1 MWIYKS
7 MMERGQTYIGVRQV
21 LWVGL
26 CMLLL
31 CGCSRGTYV
40 GELPEDDD
48 APLTENIPIVLGFGV
63 SSFDILTRGSGAVE
77 SGTNLEFWKNAK
89 FYVYAFNKNVETD
102 LSVRWSEANED
113 ICLLDANR
121 LSEDGGQSSS
131 HGKEVRVKVD
141 NSNLMPFFPD
151 DKTGSQDIYYNM
163 KHTDWSYNFFAYYL
177 DDLDLTQLQCVR
189 EKNRI
194 YYDVELDGRRDFM
207 SSVANPKLQE
217 DKYANN
223 PYKQKIMD
231 RAYSAYSASHGLN
244 PVFSFQH
251 HLVRLRF
258 VICRPEEGGS
268 VPSIN
273 ESLVVKKVSV
283 KSKVRGRFTVAVN
296 DIDADDAGKPHV
308 GLSFNRE
315 DYASEEAYANSE
327 DYLYLLKKN
336 GEEIGSDGW
345 CRVID
350 CKKYSELSAEDKKK
364 PSFLGKEDENDN
376 SGASL
381 LLAPATTYSARI
393 FLDEDKSSDP
403 GHGFVDVDLEPG
415 GGAGFVAGGAYV
427 IYLTINSLSDIK
439 PNVEIGEWT
448 PGGETIL
455 DPDGE
460 FEDKFINL
468 NCIIYETISSL
479 CNDDSRSV
487 GVLFTG

>member
-1 MWIYKS
+1 
-7 MMERGQTYIGVRQV
+7 
-21 LWVGL
+21 
-26 CMLLL
+26 MLLL

-163 KHTDWSYNFFAYYL
+163 KHTDWPYNFFAYYL

-460 FEDKFINL
+460 FEDK
-468 NCIIYETISSL
+468 
-479 CNDDSRSV
+479 
-487 GVLFTG
+487 

>member
-1 MWIYKS
+1 
-7 MMERGQTYIGVRQV
+7 MERGQTYIGVRQV

-163 KHTDWSYNFFAYYL
+163 KHTDWPYNFFAYYL

-194 YYDVELDGRRDFM
+194 YYDVELEGRRDFM

-415 GGAGFVAGGAYV
+415 GGVGFVAGGAYV

-460 FEDKFINL
+460 FEDK
-468 NCIIYETISSL
+468 
-479 CNDDSRSV
+479 
-487 GVLFTG
+487 

>member
-163 KHTDWSYNFFAYYL
+163 KHTDWPYNFFAYYL

-194 YYDVELDGRRDFM
+194 YYDVELAGRRDFM

-460 FEDKFINL
+460 FEDK
-468 NCIIYETISSL
+468 
-479 CNDDSRSV
+479 
-487 GVLFTG
+487 

>member
-7 MMERGQTYIGVRQV
+7 MMERGQTYISVRQV

-163 KHTDWSYNFFAYYL
+163 KHTDWPYNFFAYYL

-296 DIDADDAGKPHV
+296 DIDADDAGKTHV

-415 GGAGFVAGGAYV
+415 GGVGFVAGGAYV

-460 FEDKFINL
+460 FEDK
-468 NCIIYETISSL
+468 
-479 CNDDSRSV
+479 
-487 GVLFTG
+487 

>member
-163 KHTDWSYNFFAYYL
+163 KHTDWPYNFFAYYL

-393 FLDEDKSSDP
+393 FLDEDKSSAL
-403 GHGFVDVDLEPG
+403 GTKYVDVDLEPSG
-415 GGAGFVAGGAYV
+415 ETGFVAGGAYV
-427 IYLTINSLSDIK
+427 IYLTINSLSSVDA
-439 PNVEIGEWT
+439 NVEAGEWT
-448 PGGETIL
+448 NGGDIHIS
-455 DPDGE
+455 PDDE
-460 FEDKFINL
+460 YKD
-468 NCIIYETISSL
+468 
-479 CNDDSRSV
+479 
-487 GVLFTG
+487 

>member
-1 MWIYKS
+1 M
-7 MMERGQTYIGVRQV
+7 
-21 LWVGL
+21 
-26 CMLLL
+26 
-31 CGCSRGTYV
+31 

-48 APLTENIPIVLGFGV
+48 APLMENIPIVLGFGV

-89 FYVYAFNKNVETD
+89 FYVYAFNQNVETD

-121 LSEDGGQSSS
+121 LSGDGGQSSN

-163 KHTDWSYNFFAYYL
+163 KHTDWPYNFFSYYL

-207 SSVANPKLQE
+207 SSVADPQLQK

-258 VICRPEEGGS
+258 VICKPEGGGS
-268 VPSIN
+268 VPPIDK
-273 ESLVVKKVSV
+273 SLVVKKVSV

-296 DIDADDAGKPHV
+296 DLKAKDDV

-336 GEEIGSDGW
+336 GEEIDW
-345 CRVID
+345 CHVYK
-350 CKKYSELSAEDKKK
+350 CVPYSALSEEDKEN
-364 PSFLGKEDENDN
+364 PSCIGD
-376 SGASL
+376 GASL

-393 FLDEDKSSDP
+393 FLDEENSSDP
-403 GHGFVDVDLEPG
+403 RHGFVDVDLEPG
-415 GGAGFVAGGAYV
+415 GGVGFVAGNAYV
-427 IYLTINSLSDIK
+427 IYLTINSLSNVVAHVEAGKWTLGGDIIIN
-439 PNVEIGEWT
+439 PDDEYEGE
-448 PGGETIL
+448 
-455 DPDGE
+455 
-460 FEDKFINL
+460 
-468 NCIIYETISSL
+468 
-479 CNDDSRSV
+479 
-487 GVLFTG
+487 

>member
-1 MWIYKS
+1 
-7 MMERGQTYIGVRQV
+7 MERGQTYIGVRQV

-163 KHTDWSYNFFAYYL
+163 KHTDWPYNFFAYYL

-189 EKNRI
+189 EKNRL

-460 FEDKFINL
+460 FEDK
-468 NCIIYETISSL
+468 
-479 CNDDSRSV
+479 
-487 GVLFTG
+487 

>member
-163 KHTDWSYNFFAYYL
+163 KHTDWPYNFFAYYL

-283 KSKVRGRFTVAVN
+283 KSKVRGRFTVAAN

-336 GEEIGSDGW
+336 GEEIGHK
-345 CRVID
+345 V
-350 CKKYSELSAEDKKK
+350 KKRIAKTYIFFH
-364 PSFLGKEDENDN
+364 FL
-376 SGASL
+376 
-381 LLAPATTYSARI
+381 
-393 FLDEDKSSDP
+393 F
-403 GHGFVDVDLEPG
+403 
-415 GGAGFVAGGAYV
+415 
-427 IYLTINSLSDIK
+427 
-439 PNVEIGEWT
+439 
-448 PGGETIL
+448 
-455 DPDGE
+455 
-460 FEDKFINL
+460 
-468 NCIIYETISSL
+468 ISSPK
-479 CNDDSRSV
+479 
-487 GVLFTG
+487 TA

>member
-1 MWIYKS
+1 M
-7 MMERGQTYIGVRQV
+7 
-21 LWVGL
+21 
-26 CMLLL
+26 
-31 CGCSRGTYV
+31 

-163 KHTDWSYNFFAYYL
+163 KHTDWPYNFFAYYL

-460 FEDKFINL
+460 FEDK
-468 NCIIYETISSL
+468 
-479 CNDDSRSV
+479 
-487 GVLFTG
+487 

>member
-7 MMERGQTYIGVRQV
+7 MMERGQTYIGVRLV

-40 GELPEDDD
+40 GELQEDDD

-163 KHTDWSYNFFAYYL
+163 KHTDWPYNFFAYYL

-283 KSKVRGRFTVAVN
+283 KSKVRGRFTVADN
-296 DIDADDAGKPHV
+296 DIDADDAVKPHV

-460 FEDKFINL
+460 FEDK
-468 NCIIYETISSL
+468 
-479 CNDDSRSV
+479 
-487 GVLFTG
+487 

>member
-1 MWIYKS
+1 M
-7 MMERGQTYIGVRQV
+7 
-21 LWVGL
+21 
-26 CMLLL
+26 
-31 CGCSRGTYV
+31 

-163 KHTDWSYNFFAYYL
+163 KHTDWPYNFFAYYL

-296 DIDADDAGKPHV
+296 DIDADDAGKTHV

-364 PSFLGKEDENDN
+364 PSFLVKEDENDN

-415 GGAGFVAGGAYV
+415 GGVGFVAGGAYV

-460 FEDKFINL
+460 FEDK
-468 NCIIYETISSL
+468 
-479 CNDDSRSV
+479 
-487 GVLFTG
+487 

>member
-163 KHTDWSYNFFAYYL
+163 KHTDWPYNFFAYYL

-296 DIDADDAGKPHV
+296 DIDADDAGKTHV

-460 FEDKFINL
+460 FEQK
-468 NCIIYETISSL
+468 
-479 CNDDSRSV
+479 
-487 GVLFTG
+487 

>member
-163 KHTDWSYNFFAYYL
+163 KHTDWPYNFFAYYL

-296 DIDADDAGKPHV
+296 DIDADDAGKTHV

-327 DYLYLLKKN
+327 DYLCLLKKN

-415 GGAGFVAGGAYV
+415 GGVGFVAGGAYV

-460 FEDKFINL
+460 VEDK
-468 NCIIYETISSL
+468 
-479 CNDDSRSV
+479 
-487 GVLFTG
+487 

>member
-163 KHTDWSYNFFAYYL
+163 KHTDWPYNFFAYYL

-258 VICRPEEGGS
+258 VICRPAEGGS

-296 DIDADDAGKPHV
+296 DIDADDAGKTHV

-460 FEDKFINL
+460 FEDK
-468 NCIIYETISSL
+468 
-479 CNDDSRSV
+479 
-487 GVLFTG
+487 

>member
-296 DIDADDAGKPHV
+296 DIDADDAGKTHV

-460 FEDKFINL
+460 FEDK
-468 NCIIYETISSL
+468 
-479 CNDDSRSV
+479 
-487 GVLFTG
+487 

>member
-415 GGAGFVAGGAYV
+415 GGVGFVAGGAYV

-439 PNVEIGEWT
+439 PNVEIGKWT
-448 PGGETIL
+448 PGGGTIL
-455 DPDGE
+455 DPDGK
-460 FEDKFINL
+460 FEDK
-468 NCIIYETISSL
+468 
-479 CNDDSRSV
+479 
-487 GVLFTG
+487 

>member
-89 FYVYAFNKNVETD
+89 FYVYTFNKNVETD

-163 KHTDWSYNFFAYYL
+163 KHTDWPYNFFAYYL

-296 DIDADDAGKPHV
+296 DIDADDAGKTHV

-460 FEDKFINL
+460 FEDK
-468 NCIIYETISSL
+468 
-479 CNDDSRSV
+479 
-487 GVLFTG
+487 

>member
-21 LWVGL
+21 LWVGR

-163 KHTDWSYNFFAYYL
+163 KHTDWPYNFFAYYL

-296 DIDADDAGKPHV
+296 DIDADDAGKTHV

-460 FEDKFINL
+460 FEDK
-468 NCIIYETISSL
+468 
-479 CNDDSRSV
+479 
-487 GVLFTG
+487 

>member
-163 KHTDWSYNFFAYYL
+163 KHTDWPYNFFAYYL
-177 DDLDLTQLQCVR
+177 DYLDLTQLQCVR

-460 FEDKFINL
+460 FEDK
-468 NCIIYETISSL
+468 
-479 CNDDSRSV
+479 
-487 GVLFTG
+487 

>member
-163 KHTDWSYNFFAYYL
+163 KHTDWPYNFFAYYL

-251 HLVRLRF
+251 HLVRLRV

-296 DIDADDAGKPHV
+296 DIDADDAGKTHV

-415 GGAGFVAGGAYV
+415 GGVGFVAGGAYV

-460 FEDKFINL
+460 FEDK
-468 NCIIYETISSL
+468 
-479 CNDDSRSV
+479 
-487 GVLFTG
+487 

>member
-163 KHTDWSYNFFAYYL
+163 KHTDWPYNFFAYYL

-296 DIDADDAGKPHV
+296 DIDADDAGTPHV

-315 DYASEEAYANSE
+315 DSASEEAYANSE

-460 FEDKFINL
+460 FEDK
-468 NCIIYETISSL
+468 
-479 CNDDSRSV
+479 
-487 GVLFTG
+487 

>member
-7 MMERGQTYIGVRQV
+7 MMERGQTYISVRQV

-121 LSEDGGQSSS
+121 LSGDGGQSSN

-163 KHTDWSYNFFAYYL
+163 KHTDWPYNFFSYYL

-268 VPSIN
+268 IPSIN

-296 DIDADDAGKPHV
+296 DIDADDARKPHV
-308 GLSFNRE
+308 GLSFNTE

-350 CKKYSELSAEDKKK
+350 CKKYSELSKEDKAK

-415 GGAGFVAGGAYV
+415 GGVGFVAGGAYV

-460 FEDKFINL
+460 FEDK
-468 NCIIYETISSL
+468 
-479 CNDDSRSV
+479 
-487 GVLFTG
+487 

>member
-1 MWIYKS
+1 
-7 MMERGQTYIGVRQV
+7 MERGQTYIGVRQV

-163 KHTDWSYNFFAYYL
+163 KHTDWPYNFFAYYL

-207 SSVANPKLQE
+207 ASVANPKLQE

-364 PSFLGKEDENDN
+364 PFFLGKEDENDN

-403 GHGFVDVDLEPG
+403 GH
-415 GGAGFVAGGAYV
+415 
-427 IYLTINSLSDIK
+427 
-439 PNVEIGEWT
+439 
-448 PGGETIL
+448 
-455 DPDGE
+455 
-460 FEDKFINL
+460 
-468 NCIIYETISSL
+468 
-479 CNDDSRSV
+479 
-487 GVLFTG
+487 

>member
-1 MWIYKS
+1 

-163 KHTDWSYNFFAYYL
+163 KHTDWPYNFFSYYL

-296 DIDADDAGKPHV
+296 DIDADDAGKTHV

-327 DYLYLLKKN
+327 DYLCLLKKN

-393 FLDEDKSSDP
+393 FLDEDTSS
-403 GHGFVDVDLEPG
+403 F
-415 GGAGFVAGGAYV
+415 
-427 IYLTINSLSDIK
+427 
-439 PNVEIGEWT
+439 EISAED
-448 PGGETIL
+448 TIL
-455 DPDGE
+455 PRTLSSTR
-460 FEDKFINL
+460 KF
-468 NCIIYETISSL
+468 
-479 CNDDSRSV
+479 
-487 GVLFTG
+487 

>member
-163 KHTDWSYNFFAYYL
+163 KHTDWPYNFFAYYL

-296 DIDADDAGKPHV
+296 DIDADDAGKTHV

-415 GGAGFVAGGAYV
+415 
-427 IYLTINSLSDIK
+427 
-439 PNVEIGEWT
+439 
-448 PGGETIL
+448 
-455 DPDGE
+455 
-460 FEDKFINL
+460 
-468 NCIIYETISSL
+468 
-479 CNDDSRSV
+479 
-487 GVLFTG
+487 

>member
-163 KHTDWSYNFFAYYL
+163 KHTDWPYNFFAYYL

-439 PNVEIGEWT
+439 PNVEISEWT

-460 FEDKFINL
+460 FEDKM
-468 NCIIYETISSL
+468 
-479 CNDDSRSV
+479 
-487 GVLFTG
+487 

>member
-40 GELPEDDD
+40 GEIPEDDD

-163 KHTDWSYNFFAYYL
+163 KHTDWPYNFFAYYL

-415 GGAGFVAGGAYV
+415 GGVGFVAGGAYV

-460 FEDKFINL
+460 FEDK
-468 NCIIYETISSL
+468 
-479 CNDDSRSV
+479 
-487 GVLFTG
+487 

>member
-163 KHTDWSYNFFAYYL
+163 KHTDWPYNFFAYYL

-296 DIDADDAGKPHV
+296 DIDADDAGKTHV

-350 CKKYSELSAEDKKK
+350 CKKYSELSAEDKKR

-460 FEDKFINL
+460 FEDK
-468 NCIIYETISSL
+468 
-479 CNDDSRSV
+479 
-487 GVLFTG
+487 

>member
-1 MWIYKS
+1 
-7 MMERGQTYIGVRQV
+7 MERGQTYIGVRQV

-48 APLTENIPIVLGFGV
+48 APLTENFPIVLGFGV

-89 FYVYAFNKNVETD
+89 FNVYAFNKNVETD
-102 LSVRWSEANED
+102 LSVRWSEANEE

-163 KHTDWSYNFFAYYL
+163 KHTDWPYNFFAYYL

-273 ESLVVKKVSV
+273 ESLVVKNVSV

-296 DIDADDAGKPHV
+296 DIDADDAGKTHV

-327 DYLYLLKKN
+327 DYLCLLKKN

-415 GGAGFVAGGAYV
+415 GGVGFVAGGAYV

-460 FEDKFINL
+460 FEDK
-468 NCIIYETISSL
+468 
-479 CNDDSRSV
+479 
-487 GVLFTG
+487 

>member
-89 FYVYAFNKNVETD
+89 FCVYAFNKNVETD

-163 KHTDWSYNFFAYYL
+163 KHTDWPYNFFAYYL

-296 DIDADDAGKPHV
+296 DIDADDAGKTHV

-415 GGAGFVAGGAYV
+415 GGVGFVAGGAYV

-460 FEDKFINL
+460 FEDK
-468 NCIIYETISSL
+468 
-479 CNDDSRSV
+479 
-487 GVLFTG
+487 

>member
-163 KHTDWSYNFFAYYL
+163 KHTDWPYNFFAYYL

-393 FLDEDKSSDP
+393 FLDEDKSSYP

-460 FEDKFINL
+460 FEDK
-468 NCIIYETISSL
+468 
-479 CNDDSRSV
+479 
-487 GVLFTG
+487 

>member
-26 CMLLL
+26 CMLLM
-31 CGCSRGTYV
+31 CGCFRGTYV

-163 KHTDWSYNFFAYYL
+163 KHTDWPYNFFAYYL

-460 FEDKFINL
+460 FEDK
-468 NCIIYETISSL
+468 
-479 CNDDSRSV
+479 
-487 GVLFTG
+487 

>member
-7 MMERGQTYIGVRQV
+7 MMERGQTYISVRQV

-89 FYVYAFNKNVETD
+89 FYVYAFNQNVETD

-163 KHTDWSYNFFAYYL
+163 KHTDWPYNFFSYYL
-177 DDLDLTQLQCVR
+177 DDLELTQLQCVR

-207 SSVANPKLQE
+207 SSVADPKLQE

-244 PVFSFQH
+244 PVFSFRH

-268 VPSIN
+268 VPPIDG
-273 ESLVVKKVSV
+273 SLVVKKVSV

-296 DIDADDAGKPHV
+296 DLKAKDDV

-336 GEEIGSDGW
+336 GEEIDW
-345 CRVID
+345 CRVDD
-350 CKKYSELSAEDKKK
+350 CVPYSALSEKDKEN
-364 PSFLGKEDENDN
+364 PSCIGD
-376 SGASL
+376 GASL

-393 FLDEDKSSDP
+393 FLDEKNSSDP
-403 GHGFVDVDLEPG
+403 RHGFVDVDLEPG
-415 GGAGFVAGGAYV
+415 GGVGFVAGNAYV
-427 IYLTINSLSDIK
+427 IYLTINSLSSVVPHVEAGKWTLGGDIIIN
-439 PNVEIGEWT
+439 PDDEYEGE
-448 PGGETIL
+448 
-455 DPDGE
+455 
-460 FEDKFINL
+460 
-468 NCIIYETISSL
+468 
-479 CNDDSRSV
+479 
-487 GVLFTG
+487 

>member
-1 MWIYKS
+1 M
-7 MMERGQTYIGVRQV
+7 
-21 LWVGL
+21 
-26 CMLLL
+26 
-31 CGCSRGTYV
+31 

-163 KHTDWSYNFFAYYL
+163 KHTDWPYNFFAYYL

-439 PNVEIGEWT
+439 PNVEISEWT

-460 FEDKFINL
+460 FEDK
-468 NCIIYETISSL
+468 
-479 CNDDSRSV
+479 
-487 GVLFTG
+487 

>member
-40 GELPEDDD
+40 GELPEDYD

-163 KHTDWSYNFFAYYL
+163 KHTDWPYNFFAYYL

-460 FEDKFINL
+460 FEDK
-468 NCIIYETISSL
+468 
-479 CNDDSRSV
+479 
-487 GVLFTG
+487 

>member
-163 KHTDWSYNFFAYYL
+163 KHTDWPYNFFAYYL

-415 GGAGFVAGGAYV
+415 GGVGFVAGGAYV
-427 IYLTINSLSDIK
+427 IYLTTVSYTHLDVYKRQIWNSYMVMCHENWL
-439 PNVEIGEWT
+439 P
-448 PGGETIL
+448 
-455 DPDGE
+455 
-460 FEDKFINL
+460 
-468 NCIIYETISSL
+468 
-479 CNDDSRSV
+479 
-487 GVLFTG
+487 LFW

>member
-163 KHTDWSYNFFAYYL
+163 KHTDWQYNFFAYYL

-460 FEDKFINL
+460 FEDK
-468 NCIIYETISSL
+468 
-479 CNDDSRSV
+479 
-487 GVLFTG
+487 

>member
-26 CMLLL
+26 CILLL

-163 KHTDWSYNFFAYYL
+163 KHTDWPYNFFAYYL

-460 FEDKFINL
+460 FEDK
-468 NCIIYETISSL
+468 
-479 CNDDSRSV
+479 
-487 GVLFTG
+487 